1 MEMESKKK
9 KRNLHIP
16 DDIIFNILR
25 KLPPKSLARS
35 KCVCK
40 SWQSFANQH
49 KYHNQK
55 LILFSSKTIQSVD
68 FEADEIKA
76 VDLDIPF
83 KVSNRMLGI
92 ASCNGLLC
100 ILTEREG
107 FVIWNPLI
115 GRYKR
120 VSNTSEYDK
129 FGFWYDH
136 STDNYKI
143 VRFMRFY
150 DPNSERQRYSAEIY
164 SQKSNSWQQKE
175 ILPWQFFCIIDS
187 LFGVLVNETLYWKIF
202 YINNDKK
209 CIPAVL
215 CFDTLNEKFDVIISP
230 DNVRISDDLRVFKG
244 HLCFVQYHKAGH
256 MDMWTREAGKS
267 QNWMKFM
274 NLPPFEGKSLLYH
287 YLVPICSM
295 KEDEIF
301 FCQGQNFERKER
313 TQQRSYAETVKGY
326 QEEGHCSEEKD
337 REKKTAGFEIE
348 RLLALRKKIVQ
359 NGRNR
364 TSEKENFQICWPKEA
379 GVVVSKLST
388 PDVAG
393 RSSEGLVKPKV
404 VVLEVDK
411 SPTSDKE
418 EVSLSDGT
426 ISKERFRGNEDGELD
441 RNGVAEVFS
450 RNNSVSKEE
459 MVRASIEME
468 KNLAVGLTEIS
479 SEEELVRATS
489 VVKERTGTRL
499 GLCQNSRSKS
509 KVLNSHGMRTR
520 NSIKSG
526 SVEEEAA
533 KTVEIGIALGF
544 EFSEA
549 EDEVMEEITRREK
562 EDIARFEAISG

>member
-301 FCQGQNFERKER
+301 FCVRRLLVFLLYSPEAK
-313 TQQRSYAETVKGY
+313 TYKKFHICDAM
-326 QEEGHCSEEKD
+326 
-337 REKKTAGFEIE
+337 KKTAFKDWSAVVAVGIEILRRVSTGLY
-348 RLLALRKKIVQ
+348 RLQNSVGTDFTSGIGDNCISGVLISFFTRIESSKTRGLWAAGSRLGWMVQ
-359 NGRNR
+359 NLGTCSMAWLIGREFWPYVEKSFTWTDLPSKFPTKYVQFPVFIASVHSNYVDCNR
-364 TSEKENFQICWPKEA
+364 WLGDFIM
-379 GVVVSKLST
+379 SKHY
-388 PDVAG
+388 
-393 RSSEGLVKPKV
+393 LV
-404 VVLEVDK
+404 
-411 SPTSDKE
+411 
-418 EVSLSDGT
+418 
-426 ISKERFRGNEDGELD
+426 
-441 RNGVAEVFS
+441 
-450 RNNSVSKEE
+450 
-459 MVRASIEME
+459 
-468 KNLAVGLTEIS
+468 LAVVALHF
-479 SEEELVRATS
+479 LVAD
-489 VVKERTGTRL
+489 L
-499 GLCQNSRSKS
+499 KS
-509 KVLNSHGMRTR
+509 IYAKLN
-520 NSIKSG
+520 
-526 SVEEEAA
+526 
-533 KTVEIGIALGF
+533 F
-544 EFSEA
+544 
-549 EDEVMEEITRREK
+549 
-562 EDIARFEAISG
+562 